1 MPDRRHADRPR
12 CSVVMRFLFGTDGS
26 PGARIALDFL
36 CALPLSRADHVSVVT
51 VPVYSFIGT
60 GVVPEGPDLL
70 RDRGLD
76 AARAIGESARAAL
89 SSHGVPVSVDVRNG
103 PVVSALELVSIQ
115 AAADIVVVGSRGLGV
130 FTGTIL
136 GSVARALARHASMSV
151 LVVRERRCA
160 PQRVLLAID
169 GSQEAWA
176 AVKLISH
183 LPLPAEAQITAL
195 KLPTARDA
203 CHWPVMDEVRTL
215 LSAHAIEVR
224 TAEEGHL
231 ADSILAGARTAGADL
246 VVLGSRGM
254 TAGSGV
260 LQGSL
265 ADQVLSQAHC
275 AVLVAKPPMKPRL
288 VTEGPAV
295 ARIAIAL

>member
-1 MPDRRHADRPR
+1 
-12 CSVVMRFLFGTDGS
+12 MRFLFGTDGS
-26 PGARIALDFL
+26 PGAQTALDFL
-36 CALPLSRADHVSVVT
+36 CDLPLSSADHVTIVT

-60 GVVPEGPDLL
+60 GVTADGPDLL

-76 AARAIGESARAAL
+76 GARAIGEAARAAL
-89 SSHGVPVSVDVRNG
+89 ASHGVPVSVDVRNG
-103 PVVSALELVSIQ
+103 TVVEALELVSIQ
-115 AAADIVVVGSRGLGV
+115 DAADVVVVGSRGLGV

-136 GSVARALARHASMSV
+136 GSVARGLARHASMSV
-151 LVVRERRCA
+151 LVVRERRSA

-176 AVKLISH
+176 AVKLVSH
-183 LPLPAEAQITAL
+183 LPLPGETRITVL
-195 KLPTARDA
+195 QLPAGPDA
-203 CHWPVMDEVRTL
+203 CHWPVLDEVRTL
-215 LSAHAIEVR
+215 LSAHPIEVR
-224 TAEEGHL
+224 TAEDGHL
-231 ADSILAGARTAGADL
+231 ADTILAGARAVGADL
-246 VVLGSRGM
+246 VVLGSHGM

-288 VTEGPAV
+288 VTEGPAL

>member
-1 MPDRRHADRPR
+1 
-12 CSVVMRFLFGTDGS
+12 MRFLFGTDGS

-36 CALPLSRADHVSVVT
+36 CALPLSNADHVCVVT

-70 RDRGLD
+70 HDRGLD
-76 AARAIGESARAAL
+76 AARAVGECARAAL
-89 SSHGVPVSVDVRNG
+89 ASHGVPVSVDVRNG
-103 PVVSALELVSIQ
+103 PVVEALELVSIQ
-115 AAADIVVVGSRGLGV
+115 EAADVVVVGSRGLGV

-151 LVVRERRCA
+151 LVVRERRSA
-160 PQRVLLAID
+160 PERVLLAID
-169 GSQEAWA
+169 GSQEAWT
-176 AVKLISH
+176 AVKLVSR
-183 LPLPAEAQITAL
+183 LPLPADSQITVL
-195 KLPTARDA
+195 QLPTAPDA
-203 CHWPVMDEVRTL
+203 CHWPVMDEVRTF
-215 LSAHAIEVR
+215 LSAHAIEAR
-224 TAEEGHL
+224 TAEGGHL
-231 ADSILAGARTAGADL
+231 ADSILAGARAAGADL

-288 VTEGPAV
+288 VTEGPALARV
-295 ARIAIAL
+295 AMAL

>member
-1 MPDRRHADRPR
+1 MLA
-12 CSVVMRFLFGTDGS
+12 VMRFLFGTDGS
-26 PGARIALDFL
+26 PGAQIALDFL
-36 CALPLSRADHVSVVT
+36 CAMPLSNADHVSVVT

-89 SSHGVPVSVDVRNG
+89 ATHGVPVSLDVRNG
-103 PVVSALELVSIQ
+103 PVVEALEMVSIQ
-115 AAADIVVVGSRGLGV
+115 DAADVVVVGSRGLGV
-130 FTGTIL
+130 FTGVIL

-151 LVVRERRCA
+151 LVVRERRNA
-160 PQRVLLAID
+160 PQRLLLAID

-176 AVKLISH
+176 AVKLVSQM
-183 LPLPAEAQITAL
+183 PLPSAAQITVL
-195 KLPTARDA
+195 ELPASPNA
-203 CHWPVMDEVRTL
+203 CHWPVMDEVRML
-215 LSAHAIEVR
+215 LSAHAIEAR
-224 TAEEGHL
+224 TAEDGHL
-231 ADSILAGARTAGADL
+231 AEAILAEARAVGADL

-288 VTEGPAV
+288 VTDGPAI

>member
-1 MPDRRHADRPR
+1 
-12 CSVVMRFLFGTDGS
+12 MRFLFGTDGS

-36 CALPLSRADHVSVVT
+36 CALPLSNADHVCVVT

-70 RDRGLD
+70 HDRGLD
-76 AARAIGESARAAL
+76 AARAIGERARAAL
-89 SSHGVPVSVDVRNG
+89 ASHGMPVSVNVRSG
-103 PVVSALELVSIQ
+103 PVVEALELVSIED
-115 AAADIVVVGSRGLGV
+115 AVDVVVVGSRGLGA

-176 AVKLISH
+176 AVKLMSR
-183 LPLPAEAQITAL
+183 LPLPVDAQVTVL
-195 KLPTARDA
+195 RLPIAPDA
-203 CHWPVMDEVRTL
+203 CQWPVMDEVRTL
-215 LSAHAIEVR
+215 LSGHPIEMR
-224 TAEEGHL
+224 TVEAGHL
-231 ADSILAGARTAGADL
+231 ADTILAGARTAGADL

-288 VTEGPAV
+288 VTDGPAI

>member
-1 MPDRRHADRPR
+1 
-12 CSVVMRFLFGTDGS
+12 MRFLFGTDGS

-36 CALPLSRADHVSVVT
+36 CALPLSNADHVCVLT

-60 GVVPEGPDLL
+60 GVAPEGPDLL
-70 RDRGLD
+70 HDRGLD
-76 AARAIGESARAAL
+76 AARAVGERARAHLA
-89 SSHGVPVSVDVRNG
+89 SHGLPVSVDVRSG
-103 PVVSALELVSIQ
+103 PVVETIELVSIQ
-115 AAADIVVVGSRGLGV
+115 DAADVVVVGSRGLGV

-151 LVVRERRCA
+151 LVVRERRSA

-176 AVKLISH
+176 AVKLVSH
-183 LPLPAEAQITAL
+183 LPLPGETTITVL
-195 KLPTARDA
+195 QLPAARDA
-203 CHWPVMDEVRTL
+203 CHWPVLDEVRTL
-215 LSAHAIEVR
+215 LSHPIEVR
-224 TAEEGHL
+224 TAEDGHL
-231 ADSILAGARTAGADL
+231 ADTILAGARAVGADL
-246 VVLGSRGM
+246 VVLGSHGM

-288 VTEGPAV
+288 VTEGPAL

>member
-1 MPDRRHADRPR
+1 
-12 CSVVMRFLFGTDGS
+12 MRFLFGTDGS

-36 CALPLSRADHVSVVT
+36 CALPLSNADHVCVVT

-76 AARAIGESARAAL
+76 AARAIGERARAAL
-89 SSHGVPVSVDVRNG
+89 ATHGVPVSVDVRNG
-103 PVVSALELVSIQ
+103 SVVEALEMVSIQ
-115 AAADIVVVGSRGLGV
+115 DAADVVVVGSRGLGV
-130 FTGTIL
+130 FSGTIL

-151 LVVRERRCA
+151 LVVRERRSA

-176 AVKLISH
+176 AVKLVSH
-183 LPLPAEAQITAL
+183 LPLPAGAQITVL
-195 KLPTARDA
+195 ELPASANA
-203 CHWPVMDEVRTL
+203 CRWPVMDEVRTL
-215 LSAHAIEVR
+215 LSAHPIESR
-224 TAEEGHL
+224 TAEDGHL
-231 ADSILAGARTAGADL
+231 ADAILADARATAVDL

-288 VTEGPAV
+288 VTEGAAL

>member
-1 MPDRRHADRPR
+1 
-12 CSVVMRFLFGTDGS
+12 MRFLFGTDGS

-36 CALPLSRADHVSVVT
+36 CALPLSNADHVCVLT

-60 GVVPEGPDLL
+60 GVAPEGPDLL
-70 RDRGLD
+70 HDRGLD

-89 SSHGVPVSVDVRNG
+89 ATHGLPVSVDVRSG
-103 PVVSALELVSIQ
+103 PVVETIELVSIQ
-115 AAADIVVVGSRGLGV
+115 DAADVVVVGSRGLGV

-151 LVVRERRCA
+151 LVVRERRHA

-176 AVKLISH
+176 AVKLVSH
-183 LPLPAEAQITAL
+183 LPLPAEARITVL
-195 KLPTARDA
+195 ELPASPSA
-203 CHWPVMDEVRTL
+203 CRWPVMNEVRTL
-215 LSAHAIEVR
+215 LSSHALEVR
-224 TAEEGHL
+224 TAEDGHL
-231 ADSILAGARTAGADL
+231 ADTILAGARAVGADL
-246 VVLGSRGM
+246 VVLGSHGM

-265 ADQVLSQAHC
+265 ADQVLSQVHC

-288 VTEGPAV
+288 VTEGPAL

>member
-1 MPDRRHADRPR
+1 
-12 CSVVMRFLFGTDGS
+12 MRFLFGTDGS

-36 CALPLSRADHVSVVT
+36 CALPLSNADHVCVVT

-70 RDRGLD
+70 HDRGLD
-76 AARAIGESARAAL
+76 AARAMGECARAAL
-89 SSHGVPVSVDVRNG
+89 ASHGVPVSVDVRNG
-103 PVVSALELVSIQ
+103 PVVEALELVSIQ
-115 AAADIVVVGSRGLGV
+115 EAADVVVVGSRGLGV

-151 LVVRERRCA
+151 LVVRERRSA
-160 PQRVLLAID
+160 PERVLLAID
-169 GSQEAWA
+169 GSQEAWT
-176 AVKLISH
+176 AVKLVSR
-183 LPLPAEAQITAL
+183 LPLPADSQITVL
-195 KLPTARDA
+195 QLPTAPDA
-203 CHWPVMDEVRTL
+203 CHWPVMDEVRTF
-215 LSAHAIEVR
+215 LSAHAIEAR
-224 TAEEGHL
+224 TAEGGHL
-231 ADSILAGARTAGADL
+231 ADSILAGARAAGADL

-288 VTEGPAV
+288 VTEGPALARV
-295 ARIAIAL
+295 AMAL

>member
-1 MPDRRHADRPR
+1 
-12 CSVVMRFLFGTDGS
+12 V
-26 PGARIALDFL
+26 
-36 CALPLSRADHVSVVT
+36 
-51 VPVYSFIGT
+51 
-60 GVVPEGPDLL
+60 E
-70 RDRGLD
+70 
-76 AARAIGESARAAL
+76 
-89 SSHGVPVSVDVRNG
+89 
-103 PVVSALELVSIQ
+103 ALELVSIQ
-115 AAADIVVVGSRGLGV
+115 DAADVAVVGSRGLGV

-151 LVVRERRCA
+151 LVVRERRNA

-169 GSQEAWA
+169 RSQEAWA
-176 AVKLISH
+176 AVKLVSQM
-183 LPLPAEAQITAL
+183 PLPSAAQITVL
-195 KLPTARDA
+195 ELPASPNA
-203 CHWPVMDEVRTL
+203 CHWPVMEELRAL

-224 TAEEGHL
+224 TVEGGHL
-231 ADSILAGARTAGADL
+231 ADAILAGARAAGADL

-288 VTEGPAV
+288 VTEAPGLARMAV
-295 ARIAIAL
+295 AL

>member
-1 MPDRRHADRPR
+1 
-12 CSVVMRFLFGTDGS
+12 MRFLFGTDGS

-36 CALPLSRADHVSVVT
+36 CALPLSNADHVCVVT

-76 AARAIGESARAAL
+76 AAHAIGERARAAL
-89 SSHGVPVSVDVRNG
+89 ASHGVPVSVDVRNG
-103 PVVSALELVSIQ
+103 PVVEALELVSIQ
-115 AAADIVVVGSRGLGV
+115 EAADVVVVGSRGLGV

-151 LVVRERRCA
+151 LVVRERRNA

-176 AVKLISH
+176 AVKLMSH
-183 LPLPAEAQITAL
+183 LPLPADSQITVL
-195 KLPTARDA
+195 QLPTAAAA

-215 LSAHAIEVR
+215 LSAHTIEVR
-224 TAEEGHL
+224 TAEAGHL
-231 ADSILAGARTAGADL
+231 ADTILAGARAVGADL
-246 VVLGSRGM
+246 VVLGSRGV
-254 TAGSGV
+254 TAGSGL

-288 VTEGPAV
+288 VTEAPAV
-295 ARIAIAL
+295 ARMAVAL